1 MFTSIKIENYKSCK
15 LVEIDRIGPV
25 TVLVGRNGSG
35 KSNVLEAIRWGAST
49 ATSNGPIKLLSNILY
64 KEPLAQFEIQ
74 LIGQHYRY
82 SMQTT
87 LDADSPSDLD
97 SPTEHRAG
105 KPPFL
110 EENVEV
116 FEENS
121 WKSFIRRRKNTV
133 NIGENGTSLKIGPLT
148 PCLPALA
155 SLLPPGDD
163 SEATVSAIL
172 SFLHQVRYYP
182 FDEPN
187 ASEESRSII
196 SDGTYKDWLD
206 NYEATGEPG
215 DSALMQLL
223 HMILDEPENFQEFR
237 SLIEVDGLQLLQ
249 KIGYSHIIPT
259 WLNSKSGSNSSD
271 MADGLHF
278 LGFVPAGTSS
288 DPEKSFAFRELS
300 LGTRRI
306 IRILVALLFD
316 RSSVMLIEQPE
327 DGIHPGLTEK
337 VMSLLRA
344 YSDPMQMF
352 ITSHSPTVFNALSL
366 EDIRFVDMV
375 EGETRVRRL
384 DEREIQAGRNYL
396 NGDGDMAGLI
406 QAIEE

>member
-1 MFTSIKIENYKSCK
+1 
-15 LVEIDRIGPV
+15 
-25 TVLVGRNGSG
+25 
-35 KSNVLEAIRWGAST
+35 
-49 ATSNGPIKLLSNILY
+49 
-64 KEPLAQFEIQ
+64 
-74 LIGQHYRY
+74 
-82 SMQTT
+82 
-87 LDADSPSDLD
+87 
-97 SPTEHRAG
+97 
-105 KPPFL
+105 
-110 EENVEV
+110 
-116 FEENS
+116 
-121 WKSFIRRRKNTV
+121 
-133 NIGENGTSLKIGPLT
+133 
-148 PCLPALA
+148 
-155 SLLPPGDD
+155 
-163 SEATVSAIL
+163 
-172 SFLHQVRYYP
+172 
-182 FDEPN
+182 
-187 ASEESRSII
+187 
-196 SDGTYKDWLD
+196 
-206 NYEATGEPG
+206 
-215 DSALMQLL
+215 
-223 HMILDEPENFQEFR
+223 
-237 SLIEVDGLQLLQ
+237 
-249 KIGYSHIIPT
+249 
-259 WLNSKSGSNSSD
+259 